1 MSVDIKA
8 VSELRARTGAGLM
21 DAKKTLEAAAG
32 DIDKAVDMLRKAGAA
47 KAAKKADRE
56 TKEGVVETY
65 LHSNGKVGTM
75 IVLTCETDFVA
86 RNEKFR
92 QLAKDIAMHVA
103 AASPE
108 YLRVEDIPHPIIDKE
123 KDIYKEQLRAQGK
136 PEEMLEKIAE
146 GKLSKFY
153 EEKVLLK
160 QPFIKDEDKTIE
172 QLIESA
178 IAIIGEK
185 IELTRFVRL
194 SV

>member
-21 DAKKTLEAAAG
+21 DAKKTLEASGG
-32 DIDKAVDMLRKAGAA
+32 DIEKAVDMLRKAGAA

-65 LHSNGKVGTM
+65 MHSNGKVGTM
-75 IVLTCETDFVA
+75 VVLTCETDFVA

-103 AASPE
+103 AANPE
-108 YLRVEDIPHPIIDKE
+108 YLRVEDVPHPIIDKE

-136 PEEMLEKIAE
+136 PEDMLEKIAE

-172 QLIESA
+172 QLIEGA